1 MYMKELLSI
10 EKRILEIEDKLKLY
24 HKKILYKSLEERIPV
39 LKFCLEL
46 EDEKLELKKQI
57 LTMLEKIYIK

>member
-10 EKRILEIEDKLKLY
+10 EKRILEIEDKLKYY
-24 HKKILYKSLEERIPV
+24 HKKILYKPLEERIPV